1 MEILI
6 MESDHSNELFSS
18 DWMNNFLDTVDNLF
32 A

>member
-6 MESDHSNELFSS
+6 MESDNSTKLFSS
-18 DWMNNFLDTVDNLF
+18 DWINNFLDTVDNLF